1 MMNPEQMTKW
11 RLSLTKKPTMLS
23 TDMCLDPISVIVE
36 RVQGDKEAACYSA

>member
-1 MMNPEQMTKW
+1 MNPEQMTKW

-36 RVQGDKEAACYSA
+36 RVQGDKEAT